1 MAGRIGVNGAQ
12 YRPQYSGNFM
22 KGPSPNSVELASK
35 FFQKATVSA
44 VGQSSIINIGGC
56 GLYSG
61 GTWLFKN
68 GYIDQ
73 LISK

>member
-1 MAGRIGVNGAQ
+1 
-12 YRPQYSGNFM
+12 M